1 MRGIRPFGEL
11 LAMRFSPVKL
21 FHAVVVSGAA
31 LTSCAGPT
39 PKKPVMGTLHN
50 QPAIDSAKAPPPTEA
65 VDAGTCPADAELPYP
80 PCYLIL

>member
-1 MRGIRPFGEL
+1 
-11 LAMRFSPVKL
+11 MRFAPVKL

-39 PKKPVMGTLHN
+39 AKKPVGTLNN
-50 QPAIDSAKAPPPTEA
+50 QPAVDSVKAPLPTEA
-65 VDAGTCPADAELPYP
+65 VDAGTCPPDAELPYP